1 MIKNHENHFTESSI
15 IKLNTSIKT
24 NKDNQNGL
32 QKLNAEVIDSIMN
45 FNDND
50 IEKIEQKLFQ
60 MKNQE
65 FFIIENQISYPVDEI
80 IEVPKKK

>member
-1 MIKNHENHFTESSI
+1 
-15 IKLNTSIKT
+15 
-24 NKDNQNGL
+24 
-32 QKLNAEVIDSIMN
+32 MN

-60 MKNQE
+60 TKNQE
-65 FFIIENQISYPVDEI
+65 FFIRENQISYPVDEI